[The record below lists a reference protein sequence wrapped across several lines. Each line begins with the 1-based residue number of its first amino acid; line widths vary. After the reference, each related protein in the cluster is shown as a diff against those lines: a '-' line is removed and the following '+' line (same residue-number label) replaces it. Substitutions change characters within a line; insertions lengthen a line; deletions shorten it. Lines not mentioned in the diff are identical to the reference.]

1 MDTERLKQI
10 QSEWLKL
17 TEQASRL
24 SQAGAQLA
32 ELERQRNER
41 QQRVTETGAIYRRE
55 QDDVDRLEKGGL
67 RAFFLELTG
76 NMEERLTKERREA
89 MAAKCQY
96 DQAVSDLE
104 YLDGR
109 IRELRGQQETL
120 KHVRQRLE
128 QLSGEKAELLKQ
140 MGGQIGEQLMELDKR
155 QAELEHQ
162 LREVREALFAGRRAE
177 TAIEQVVNS
186 LDSAESW
193 GMWDMLGGGMISTAI
208 KHGHMDDAQDGLR
221 EVQQALSDFRTELAD
236 VGNIQIPDLSIGS
249 FATFADY
256 FFDGIFV
263 DWYVQSNIHD
273 AQRGVSEVQGKVQ
286 AAVRT
291 LAAAENSLDLELEG
305 VKARRSGL
313 VDSFRP

>member
-10 QSEWLKL
+10 QSEWVKL

-24 SQAGAQLA
+24 SRASAQLT

-67 RAFFLELTG
+67 RAFFIELTG

-109 IRELRGQQETL
+109 IRELRDQLETL
-120 KHVRQRLE
+120 KQVRQRLE
-128 QLSGEKAELLKQ
+128 QLSKEKEALLRQ

-177 TAIEQVVNS
+177 TAIEQVLNS
-186 LDSAESW
+186 LDSAEGW

-221 EVQQALSDFRTELAD
+221 VVQRALSDFRTELAD

-273 AQRGVSEVQGKVQ
+273 AQRGVAEVQGKVQ
-286 AAVRT
+286 AAVHT
-291 LAAAENSLDLELEG
+291 LASAENSLDLELEG

>member
-1 MDTERLKQI
+1 MDPRLEKINRTWTE
-10 QSEWLKL
+10 L

-24 SQAGAQLA
+24 SRAGAQLA

-41 QQRVTETGAIYRRE
+41 QQRVAETGAIYRKE
-55 QDDVDRLEKGGL
+55 QDDVDKLEQGGL
-67 RAFFLELTG
+67 RAFFIGLTG

-89 MAAKCQY
+89 MAAKYQY
-96 DQAVSDLE
+96 DQAMSDLE
-104 YLDGR
+104 YLDGK
-109 IRELRGQQETL
+109 IRELRGQQEEL
-120 KHVRQRLE
+120 KQVQQRLE
-128 QLSGEKAELLKQ
+128 ALSQAKAKLLKEL
-140 MGGQIGEQLMELDKR
+140 GGETGEQLLEMDRR

-186 LDSAESW
+186 LDSAEGW
-193 GMWDMLGGGMISTAI
+193 GMWDMLGGGLLSTAI

-221 EVQQALSDFRTELAD
+221 EVQRALSDFRTELAD
-236 VGNIQIPDLSIGS
+236 VGNIQIPDISIGS

-286 AAVRT
+286 AAVHT
-291 LAAAENSLDLELEG
+291 LEAAEDSLDLELEG
-305 VKARRSGL
+305 LKARRSAL
-313 VDSFRP
+313 LDSVQS

>member
-1 MDTERLKQI
+1 MDPRLEKINRTWTE
-10 QSEWLKL
+10 L

-24 SQAGAQLA
+24 SRAGAQLA

-41 QQRVTETGAIYRRE
+41 QQRVAETGAIYRKE
-55 QDDVDRLEKGGL
+55 QDDVDKLEQGGL
-67 RAFFLELTG
+67 RAFFIGLTG

-89 MAAKCQY
+89 MAAKYQY
-96 DQAVSDLE
+96 DQAMSDLE
-104 YLDGR
+104 YLDGK
-109 IRELRGQQETL
+109 IRELRGQQEEL
-120 KHVRQRLE
+120 KQVQQRLE
-128 QLSGEKAELLKQ
+128 ALSQAKAKLLKEL
-140 MGGQIGEQLMELDKR
+140 GGETGEQLLEMDRR

-186 LDSAESW
+186 LDSAEGW
-193 GMWDMLGGGMISTAI
+193 GMWDMLGGGLLSTAI
-208 KHGHMDDAQDGLR
+208 KHGHMDDAQNGLR
-221 EVQQALSDFRTELAD
+221 EVQRALSDFRTELAD
-236 VGNIQIPDLSIGS
+236 VGNIQIPDISIGS

-286 AAVRT
+286 AAVHT
-291 LAAAENSLDLELEG
+291 LEAAEDSLDLELEG
-305 VKARRSGL
+305 LKARRSAL
-313 VDSFRP
+313 LDSVQS

>member
-1 MDTERLKQI
+1 MDPRLEKINRTWTE
-10 QSEWLKL
+10 L

-24 SQAGAQLA
+24 SRAGAQLA

-41 QQRVTETGAIYRRE
+41 QQRVAEAGAIYRKE
-55 QDDVDRLEKGGL
+55 QDDVDKLEQGGL
-67 RAFFLELTG
+67 RAFFIGLTG

-89 MAAKCQY
+89 MAAKYQY
-96 DQAVSDLE
+96 DQAMSDLE
-104 YLDGR
+104 YLDGK
-109 IRELRGQQETL
+109 IRELRGQQEEL
-120 KHVRQRLE
+120 KQVQQRLE
-128 QLSGEKAELLKQ
+128 ALSQAKAKLLKEL
-140 MGGQIGEQLMELDKR
+140 GGETGEQLLEMDRR

-186 LDSAESW
+186 LDSAEGW
-193 GMWDMLGGGMISTAI
+193 GMWDMLGGGLLSTAI
-208 KHGHMDDAQDGLR
+208 KHGHMDDAQNGLR
-221 EVQQALSDFRTELAD
+221 EVQRALSDFRTELAD
-236 VGNIQIPDLSIGS
+236 VGNIQIPDISIGS

-286 AAVRT
+286 AAVHT
-291 LAAAENSLDLELEG
+291 LEVAEDSLDLELEG
-305 VKARRSGL
+305 LKARRSAL
-313 VDSFRP
+313 LDSVQS

>member
-10 QSEWLKL
+10 QSEWVKL

-32 ELERQRNER
+32 ELERQRDER

-67 RAFFLELTG
+67 RAFFIELTG

-109 IRELRGQQETL
+109 IRELRDQLETL
-120 KHVRQRLE
+120 KQVRQRLE
-128 QLSGEKAELLKQ
+128 QLSREKEALLRQ

-221 EVQQALSDFRTELAD
+221 VVQRALSDFRTELAD
-236 VGNIQIPDLSIGS
+236 VGNIQIPDISIGS

-256 FFDGIFV
+256 FFDGLFV

-273 AQRGVSEVQGKVQ
+273 AQRGVAEVQGKVQ
-286 AAVRT
+286 AAVHT

>member
-1 MDTERLKQI
+1 MDPRLEKINKTWTE
-10 QSEWLKL
+10 L

-24 SQAGAQLA
+24 SRAGAQLA

-41 QQRVTETGAIYRRE
+41 QQRVAETGAIYRKE
-55 QDDVDRLEKGGL
+55 QDDVDKLEQGGL
-67 RAFFLELTG
+67 RAFFIGLTG

-89 MAAKCQY
+89 MAAKYQY
-96 DQAVSDLE
+96 DQAMSDLE
-104 YLDGR
+104 YLDGK
-109 IRELRGQQETL
+109 IRELRGQQEEL
-120 KHVRQRLE
+120 KQVQQRLE
-128 QLSGEKAELLKQ
+128 ALSQAKAKLLKEL
-140 MGGQIGEQLMELDKR
+140 GGETGEQLLEMDRR

-186 LDSAESW
+186 LDSAEGW
-193 GMWDMLGGGMISTAI
+193 GMWDMLGGGLLSTAI
-208 KHGHMDDAQDGLR
+208 KHGHMDDAQNGLR
-221 EVQQALSDFRTELAD
+221 EVQRALSDFRTELAD
-236 VGNIQIPDLSIGS
+236 VGNIQIPDISIGS

-286 AAVRT
+286 AAVHT
-291 LAAAENSLDLELEG
+291 LEAAEDSLDLELEG
-305 VKARRSGL
+305 LKARRSAL
-313 VDSFRP
+313 LDSVQS

>member
-10 QSEWLKL
+10 QSEWVKL

-24 SQAGAQLA
+24 SRASAQLT

-67 RAFFLELTG
+67 RAFFIELTG

-109 IRELRGQQETL
+109 IRELRDQLETL
-120 KHVRQRLE
+120 KQVRQRLE
-128 QLSGEKAELLKQ
+128 QLSKEKEALLRQ

-186 LDSAESW
+186 LDSAEGW

-221 EVQQALSDFRTELAD
+221 VVQRALSDFRTELAD

-273 AQRGVSEVQGKVQ
+273 AQRGVAEVQGKVQ
-286 AAVRT
+286 AAVHT
-291 LAAAENSLDLELEG
+291 LASAENSLDLELEE